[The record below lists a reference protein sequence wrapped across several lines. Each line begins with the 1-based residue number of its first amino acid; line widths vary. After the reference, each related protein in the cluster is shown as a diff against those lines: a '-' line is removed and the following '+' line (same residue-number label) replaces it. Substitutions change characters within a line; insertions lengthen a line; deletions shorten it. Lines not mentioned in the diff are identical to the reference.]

1 MANNKYRLL
10 TRIGDNRDELQWDYY
25 NIEKYIEPPR
35 LVHNKGYD
43 KFNNILLSLYSDD
56 KQVSYIT
63 SFKRSIN
70 PPSDNTNTVRIDD
83 NSNGTPIYA
92 WLSNESDSD
101 ILYYTQAD
109 KIIVNTGEDLF
120 RGYNNCITI
129 DVDIFDTS
137 NVTYMS
143 SMFYNCSSLTSLDV
157 TGFNTSK
164 VTDMNATFYNCSSLL
179 SLESNIYNW
188 DVSNVTTM
196 NNMFSRCK
204 LTSLDLSNW
213 NTSNVSTMFA
223 TFSGCDSLI
232 SLNLSNWNTP
242 KLTYTY
248 GMFSNCS
255 SLTTLDI
262 SNFDM
267 FNVGNMSVMFEH
279 CDELSTIICTEE
291 TEQWIRNNATT
302 MKLDNI
308 NNITFNRPSL

>member
-1 MANNKYRLL
+1 MAKYRLL
-10 TRIGDNRDELQWDYY
+10 TRIGDNRDELQWNNY
-25 NIEKYIEPPR
+25 NIEKYIEPPI
-35 LVHNKGYD
+35 LVSNSKL
-43 KFNNILLSLYSDD
+43 KSTLLSLYSDN

-109 KIIVNTGEDLF
+109 KIIVNDGEDLF
-120 RGYNNCITI
+120 RNYNNCITI

-137 NVTYMS
+137 NMTDMS
-143 SMFYNCSSLTSLDV
+143 SMFYNCSSLTSLNLSN
-157 TGFNTSK
+157 FNTSK
-164 VTDMNATFYNCSSLL
+164 VTKMNAIFYNCSSLL
-179 SLESNIYNW
+179 SLESNISNW

-196 NNMFSRCK
+196 NNMFSLCK

-223 TFSGCDSLI
+223 TFSGCNLLI
-232 SLNLSNWNTP
+232 SLNLSNWNTS

-248 GMFSNCS
+248 GMFSHCD

-267 FNVGNMSVMFEH
+267 FNVGTMNVMFDH
-279 CDELSTIICTEE
+279 CDKLSTIICTEE

-302 MKLDNI
+302 IKIDNI